1 MRYVIQLLIPALV
14 IIVVILVMTRNR
26 PAAPNPPPDASTE
39 PRDSTPLSTGTFIA
53 ILVIGAVFTVAL
65 VYALHSSSG

>member
-14 IIVVILVMTRNR
+14 IIVVVLVMTRNR
-26 PAAPNPPPDASTE
+26 PSAPPQSPRGDTE
-39 PRDSTPLSTGTFIA
+39 SSDSGPLSTGTFIA

-65 VYALHSSSG
+65 VYALHVGSD

>member
-14 IIVVILVMTRNR
+14 IIVVVLVMTRNR
-26 PAAPNPPPDASTE
+26 PSAPPQPPGGDTE
-39 PRDSTPLSTGTFIA
+39 PGDSGPLSTGTFIA

-65 VYALHSSSG
+65 VYALHVGSN